1 MEHIQAP
8 AIPVVGQLIR
18 DNPGTISLGQGVVR
32 YGPPGAAVD
41 SIKTFLGSEHPHLYK
56 DATGIPELHDA
67 IRRKLHQDNG
77 IDANPGSGSAVVVT
91 AGSNM
96 GFINAL
102 FAITEPGDE
111 IVLLRPY
118 YFNHEMAIGMVWCRV
133 VEVDTDEQHQPDVD
147 ESYRVSRR
155 PNSLNQATAA
165 GGCPT
170 DC

>member
-1 MEHIQAP
+1 
-8 AIPVVGQLIR
+8 
-18 DNPGTISLGQGVVR
+18 
-32 YGPPGAAVD
+32 
-41 SIKTFLGSEHPHLYK
+41 
-56 DATGIPELHDA
+56 
-67 IRRKLHQDNG
+67 
-77 IDANPGSGSAVVVT
+77 
-91 AGSNM
+91 M